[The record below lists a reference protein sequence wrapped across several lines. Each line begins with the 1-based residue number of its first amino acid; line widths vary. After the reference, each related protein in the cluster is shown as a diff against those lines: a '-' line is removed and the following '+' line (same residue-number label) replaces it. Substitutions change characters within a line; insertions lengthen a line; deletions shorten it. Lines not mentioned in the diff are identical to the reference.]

1 MPPPSRTFDADYY
14 RRHYLDPKTRA
25 ATRQSIARQARIITS
40 ILENGLFPVHR
51 ILDAGCGL
59 GWYRAPLARAYPL
72 AEYVGLDISEEN
84 CRRRG
89 WVQGSVATYR
99 ADDPFDLVICSD
111 VVQYLDDRAAAS
123 ALANLRRL
131 STGALFFQVLARE
144 DLKSI
149 ADPERTD
156 LEVHLRPA
164 NWYRERLRKNFRHL
178 GCGVHIK
185 KGIEFPLWSLE
196 RPWA

>member
-1 MPPPSRTFDADYY
+1 MPTPSQRFDAAYY

-25 ATRQSIARQARIITS
+25 ATRHSIARQARILIAM
-40 ILENGLFPVHR
+40 LENAYFPVHR

-72 AEYVGLDISEEN
+72 AEYVGLDVSEEL

-89 WVQGSVATYR
+89 WAQGSIATFR
-99 ADDPFDLVICSD
+99 SDDPFDLVICSD
-111 VVQYLDDRAAAS
+111 VVQYLDDRAAAK
-123 ALANLRRL
+123 ALGNLGRL
-131 STGALFFQVLARE
+131 STFFQVLTQE
-144 DLKSI
+144 DFETV

-164 NWYRERLRKNFRHL
+164 DWYRTRLRKNFRHL

-185 KGIEFPLWSLE
+185 KDVDFPLWELE